1 VRTGTVVDESRRR
14 REWEGGG
21 AYLVSGLEGARIVLH
36 LCGISFS
43 RAARFS
49 LVLNQIHEK

>member
-21 AYLVSGLEGARIVLH
+21 AYLVSGLEGARMVLH